1 MRPSARLPREQ
12 PSQFCQRRS
21 APTASPTIAGYKA
34 GSWVTPHAKIDL
46 DMKEIVDAVGLG
58 TAAGITEAINVYTNG
73 GGGTCTQADVDDA
86 AINQCTTVGAV
97 KGNSVKGSG
106 SIRHIKGFATSGEA
120 KMTTWTTYPVY
131 KAYYND
137 FNYADTFITNA
148 ATHTNANADDQEFRE
163 QMIKKGAAYMAV
175 WMYVL
180 HEFEDAIKDC
190 TTGDITANDGE
201 VHAWDEGWAFYAG
214 SLTGE
219 NHPAADKGQLLYG
232 LAQSRADNFGTTT
245 NDVANANTVALAAA
259 TAGRDALQQ
268 AKCADV
274 PAQLVI
280 LTQQMTV
287 PLVQGTLKYAWEA
300 DPAQT
305 GSACAGQTAPFDAG
319 CSKAWAEGWT
329 FASAILP
336 QLDACDAA
344 AAKTVKDA
352 LDGAAAAP
360 MAGGLAAVKSAIE
373 GCYTK
378 MGITCDEVGEYQKS
392 GVVFN
397 GMCKCA
403 GSVASKCPAESDA
416 AAAPA
421 LALGAAAAAAGALL
435 L

>member
-1 MRPSARLPREQ
+1 MPSP
-12 PSQFCQRRS
+12 
-21 APTASPTIAGYKA
+21 
-34 GSWVTPHAKIDL
+34 
-46 DMKEIVDAVGLG
+46 
-58 TAAGITEAINVYTNG
+58 
-73 GGGTCTQADVDDA
+73 
-86 AINQCTTVGAV
+86 
-97 KGNSVKGSG
+97 
-106 SIRHIKGFATSGEA
+106 
-120 KMTTWTTYPVY
+120 WTTPKRWPFGSQA
-131 KAYYND
+131 KACAASFIFRLSMGTSASSTRNNSKEWNNVFRD
-137 FNYADTFITNA
+137 FVCVITLIHRYLPCGCQN
-148 ATHTNANADDQEFRE
+148 NLISE
-163 QMIKKGAAYMAV
+163 
-175 WMYVL
+175 
-180 HEFEDAIKDC
+180 
-190 TTGDITANDGE
+190 
-201 VHAWDEGWAFYAG
+201 FYAG

-245 NDVANANTVALAAA
+245 NDVANANTVALATAN
-259 TAGRDALQQ
+259 AGRNALQQ

-352 LDGAAAAP
+352 LDGAATAP
-360 MAGGLAAVKSAIE
+360 MVGGLAAVKSAIE

-416 AAAPA
+416 AAAP
-421 LALGAAAAAAGALL
+421 
-435 L
+435 